1 MTHPEAARRDV
12 LGHRPFDMD
21 IIPTPIGRPN
31 TTAQI
36 GVTEV
41 FAAPKTDGAASGT
54 VECELAQRAEPYDI
68 TS

>member
-12 LGHRPFDMD
+12 LRHRPFDMD

-41 FAAPKTDGAASGT
+41 FAAPKTDGAPS
-54 VECELAQRAEPYDI
+54 ELAQRAEP
-68 TS
+68 